1 VFFITHD
8 VDEALALADR
18 VIVMVHGRI
27 AYEAILTSA
36 RPRSVVDLATPEMVA
51 VRAEILGHVEVGAA
65 TA

>member
-1 VFFITHD
+1 
-8 VDEALALADR
+8 
-18 VIVMVHGRI
+18 MVHGRI